1 MSMTALRLALAVLSL
16 SSASSYSLP
25 TPRGLVGTRR
35 SRCAVFA
42 QQADDEPPDG
52 YIPPIDGVAPPDPEP
67 LPGNPRR
74 FSEGTGP
81 FSTSH
86 GVPMT
91 EEEEGLNYM
100 TAKDWHVSA
109 SYTKEQRAQAIE
121 ADEQVVAAAAGLA
134 AVEKEEET
142 KEEAIA
148 ASQAFFAPKPYME
161 TDEGD
166 LPPDRPEPWDAAPPK
181 VPMPTSWQEY
191 QFLQAQVATYA
202 AEQTDLAQP
211 VPAKDRAEAEDLTR
225 KLGEVYPVFKTI
237 LAEGWEFDYDPDV
250 EAAGLFIVRM
260 KQWEKKT
267 TPAGAK
273 KKAVVELEA

>member
-1 MSMTALRLALAVLSL
+1 MMAHLALTVLSML
-16 SSASSYSLP
+16 TSASSYILP
-25 TPRGLVGTRR
+25 TPRGHMGARL

-42 QQADDEPPDG
+42 QQADEEPPDG

-91 EEEEGLNYM
+91 EDEEGVEYM

-109 SYTKEQRAQAIE
+109 SYTKEQREQAIAE
-121 ADEQVVAAAAGLA
+121 EEQAMAAAAGLA
-134 AVEKEEET
+134 VVEEKQET

-161 TDEGD
+161 TDEGE
-166 LPPDRPEPWDAAPPK
+166 LPPGRQDPWDAEPPK

-191 QFLQAQVATYA
+191 QFLQAQVAAYA
-202 AEQTDLAQP
+202 AEQTDFPQP

-225 KLGEVYPVFKTI
+225 KLVEVYPVFKTI
-237 LAEGWEFDYDPDV
+237 LSEGWEFDYDPDV
-250 EAAGLFIVRM
+250 EAAGLFVVRM
-260 KQWEKKT
+260 KQWEKKAKGGT
-267 TPAGAK
+267 K
-273 KKAVVELEA
+273 KKAAVELEA